1 MATEYNSNKV
11 KSKLG
16 WSNAFSPDGA
26 FPLDIRSYFG
36 SYEAA
41 AAAANTAED
50 FGSTSSQY
58 YLGQQLYVFDGV
70 SAKTYLIQGDKSL
83 KEIGS
88 QQSSMLFVASESEML
103 QITDISA
110 GQQVYRED
118 TKSIWIYKG
127 GTIAD
132 VSNWAESASQSDVVW
147 YGTTDKVNFYALTNS
162 AYKQIASPASNTL
175 YFITDQS
182 KIFKGST
189 DMTNCIIPVH
199 PIPDCS
205 DAQPGKLYFDTSSF
219 EIKLTTD
226 NTSWCVASPGYLTDG
241 ANWAEAD
248 GNKFATIS
256 LIKSGIAQAISQ
268 LKFDNDS
275 GTISI
280 GSSASAVLSG
290 VAHNVDYD
298 IDQLKLT
305 IPIYG
310 SDSIEINI
318 PKDKFV
324 KSGRY
329 NSETHN
335 IELTLQS
342 QSDPVLIPAGDLIDI
357 YTADNSKGNV
367 QISVSRDNKI
377 SATITIDSDSANRLK
392 YDSVKGFSVD
402 VSDKMSAVKGAV
414 ENNVAILTA
423 AGNVK
428 DSTIKIGSDSLEQS
442 VSAST
447 IATEKAVKQY
457 VDDTLSWSSISE

>member
-1 MATEYNSNKV
+1 MATEYNSSKI

-41 AAAANTAED
+41 VAAANTAED

-103 QITDISA
+103 QLTDISA
-110 GQQVYRED
+110 GQQVYRDD
-118 TKSIWIYKG
+118 TKSVWIYKG
-127 GTIAD
+127 GSVTDI
-132 VSNWAESASQSDVVW
+132 SSWAESAGQNGVIW
-147 YGTTDKVNFYALTNS
+147 YGTSDKVNFYALTRS
-162 AYKQIASPASNTL
+162 AYKQITHPASDTL
-175 YFITDQS
+175 YFITDGQS
-182 KIFKGST
+182 IFKGSV
-189 DMTNCIIPVH
+189 DMTNCIIPAH

-205 DAQPGKLYFDTSSF
+205 DAIAGKLYLDTSSF

-226 NTSWCVASPGYLTDG
+226 NVSWCVASPGYLTDS

-248 GNKFATIS
+248 GNKLATIS
-256 LIKSGIAQAISQ
+256 LIKSGIAQTLAQ
-268 LKFDNDS
+268 MKFDNAS

-290 VAHNVDYD
+290 VAHNPKYD
-298 IDQLKLT
+298 VDQLKLT
-305 IPIYG
+305 IPVYG
-310 SDSIEINI
+310 STPIEVSI

-324 KSGRY
+324 KSGKY
-329 NSETHN
+329 NTDTHN
-335 IELTLQS
+335 IELTLQD
-342 QSDPVLIPAGDLIDI
+342 QVDPVLIPAGDLIDV
-357 YTADNSKGNV
+357 YTADNSTGNV
-367 QISVSRDNKI
+367 QISVSSDNKI
-377 SATITIDSDSANRLK
+377 SANVTIDADITNRLK
-392 YDSVKGFSVD
+392 YDSTKGFSVD
-402 VSDKMSAVKGAV
+402 VSDKMSIVSNAVA
-414 ENNVAILTA
+414 NNVAVLTA
-423 AGNVK
+423 TGNVK
-428 DSTIKIGSDSLEQS
+428 DSAVKIGSDSLEPT
-442 VSAST
+442 VSRNT

-457 VDDTLSWSSISE
+457 VDDTLSWSSISQ